1 MTRTRRRL
9 DSETPVLDAA
19 LRSDFGA
26 FLHKVFDTLC
36 PGQQLEG
43 GWVVRAMAYHVD
55 SVLNRQERRLI
66 VNLPPRSLKSI
77 TFSVALPAFAL
88 GWEPRLRI
96 ICVSYSIEL
105 AKKLANDFRAII
117 ESDWYRRI
125 FLGTRIGRFKNTET
139 EIEFTARGYRLA
151 VSVQGTLTGRGGD
164 LIIID
169 DPIKPTD
176 ALSEPTR
183 TGVNQWFLNTL
194 LSRLDNK
201 AMGRIVIVMQ
211 RVHVD
216 DLTGFV
222 LAGAED
228 WTVLKLPAIA
238 EDRELI
244 PIGSRLLHERLSGD
258 VLWPGREPR
267 DVLEMYRRELGS
279 DIFSAQYQ
287 QAPMPPEGAMIK
299 RRWVMRYSTPPVRR
313 PGSRVIQSWD
323 TASKG
328 GAENDW
334 SVCTTWLFQDAQYYL
349 LHVHRGRY
357 DYPELKRRALLLAE
371 QHRPT
376 KILIE
381 DTGTGTALAQE
392 LRRSGRPAIA
402 VKPEGDKV
410 ARMSVQSAKFEA
422 GLVHLPAHA
431 SWLAEFEAEL
441 FAFPNSRHDDQ
452 IDSVSQ
458 ALAGARGGISM
469 VDYL

>member
-169 DPIKPTD
+169 DPIKPHRRQPMVPEHPLEPPGQQGQGPNRDRD
-176 ALSEPTR
+176 A
-183 TGVNQWFLNTL
+183 
-194 LSRLDNK
+194 
-201 AMGRIVIVMQ
+201 A
-211 RVHVD
+211 
-216 DLTGFV
+216 
-222 LAGAED
+222 
-228 WTVLKLPAIA
+228 
-238 EDRELI
+238 
-244 PIGSRLLHERLSGD
+244 
-258 VLWPGREPR
+258 
-267 DVLEMYRRELGS
+267 
-279 DIFSAQYQ
+279 
-287 QAPMPPEGAMIK
+287 
-299 RRWVMRYSTPPVRR
+299 
-313 PGSRVIQSWD
+313 
-323 TASKG
+323 
-328 GAENDW
+328 
-334 SVCTTWLFQDAQYYL
+334 
-349 LHVHRGRY
+349 
-357 DYPELKRRALLLAE
+357 RAC
-371 QHRPT
+371 R
-376 KILIE
+376 
-381 DTGTGTALAQE
+381 
-392 LRRSGRPAIA
+392 
-402 VKPEGDKV
+402 
-410 ARMSVQSAKFEA
+410 
-422 GLVHLPAHA
+422 
-431 SWLAEFEAEL
+431 
-441 FAFPNSRHDDQ
+441 
-452 IDSVSQ
+452 
-458 ALAGARGGISM
+458 
-469 VDYL
+469 